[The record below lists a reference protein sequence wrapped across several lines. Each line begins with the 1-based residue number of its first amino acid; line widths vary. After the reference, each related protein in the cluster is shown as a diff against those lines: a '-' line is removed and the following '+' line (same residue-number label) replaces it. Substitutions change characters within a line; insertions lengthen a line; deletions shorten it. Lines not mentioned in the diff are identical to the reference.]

1 MPTYHTSTRRLEH
14 RLLAPDPLRPSG
26 LPVWAHCHAD
36 WRHKDTRT
44 YTIHTPSPWVDD
56 FTYFADVYNPLSVD

>member
-1 MPTYHTSTRRLEH
+1 MANYRISTWLLQP
-14 RLLAPDPLRPSG
+14 RLLAPDPLRPPG
-26 LPVWAHCHAD
+26 LPVWAHAD

-56 FTYFADVYNPLSVD
+56 FTYFADVYKSLSVD